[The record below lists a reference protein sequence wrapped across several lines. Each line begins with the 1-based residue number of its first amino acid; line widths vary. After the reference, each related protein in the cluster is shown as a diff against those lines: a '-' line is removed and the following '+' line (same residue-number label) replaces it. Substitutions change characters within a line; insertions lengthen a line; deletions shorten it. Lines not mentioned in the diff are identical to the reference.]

1 MEHPTWKHQYL
12 EKKQNMGESQWFQMV
27 QHNVLIL
34 FVKLTSETEKAGKCN
49 GKQARNIALKV
60 LSYQWE
66 TQMVEHPT
74 KMQTLW
80 KWLTILRVNKK

>member
-1 MEHPTWKHQYL
+1 MI
-12 EKKQNMGESQWFQMV
+12 

-34 FVKLTSETEKAGKCN
+34 FVKLTFETEKAGKCN

-74 KMQTLW
+74 KMQTL
-80 KWLTILRVNKK
+80 